1 MIIPAKLVPG
11 TVWVVGAGMVKSAIV
26 TTGGFAESGEAGTAL
41 QEEMTN
47 AALAAGIR
55 VVGPNRQGVN

>member
-1 MIIPAKLVPG
+1 MG
-11 TVWVVGAGMVKSAIV
+11 VGCREVKSAIV
-26 TTGGFAESGEAGTAL
+26 ITGGFAESGEAGTAL

-47 AALAAGIR
+47 ATLAAGIR